1 MLLYRADKRIF
12 NIGEVIQSAN
22 EFTTKNPPGS
32 NAIEQLFDTMRP
44 EGKPNRFGCLFL
56 FDDLVH
62 AKKHWSKMTDG
73 KLYVVEICANS
84 ILHRGDMQLID
95 RAYRSGDDGQRQR
108 CAREYWGGTETQGSV
123 IETLVEKATVVDV
136 VSKDQ
141 EERKA
146 YLNSWMLGS
155 VG

>member
-1 MLLYRADKRIF
+1 MLLYRADKRTF
-12 NIGEVIQSAN
+12 KIGEVIQSAN
-22 EFTTKNPPGS
+22 EFATKNPPGS
-32 NAIEQLFDTMRP
+32 NAVEQLFDTMKP
-44 EGKPNRFGCLFL
+44 KGKPNRFGCLFL

-73 KLYVVEICANS
+73 KLYVVETNPDS
-84 ILHRGDMQLID
+84 ILHRGDMQLVD
-95 RAYRSGDDGQRQR
+95 QAYKSGDDGERQR
-108 CAREYWGGTETQGSV
+108 CAKEYWGGTETQGSV

-146 YLNSWMLGS
+146 YLNSWTLG
-155 VG
+155 